1 MNKGK
6 PTIIEEGIAELC
18 KEAHDKGLM
27 SATTVAA
34 EAIAETEVSFIVVGT
49 PSSPEGHLN
58 LNYIYTVAGRIGR
71 ALKEKK
77 ERGDIKQ
84 MHLVAIRSTVL
95 PGTNQ
100 KVGEI
105 IAEESGLVR
114 GVDFTIVSNPEFLR
128 EGTSVEDYFNPP
140 LTLIGTDSEYAELV
154 FREMYKDIKAEFICT
169 DIKVAEMMK
178 YVNNTYHALKIVF
191 GNEVGNICKS
201 VNVDSHKVM
210 EIFCKDKQLNISP
223 YYFKPGFAYGG
234 SCLPKDL
241 KALKTL
247 AHDND
252 VDVPVIESI
261 FQSNENQKKRAIQ
274 LIMNQGQRKVG
285 ILGLSFKAG
294 TDDLR
299 CSPIVDVVEALLGKV
314 PVTWIDMLRKQ
325 GEYVSHCCWKEKA
338 VMEFGDDDEG
348 KIIDLRGG
356 DWHNFNYLQQ
366 FVSLLTGCRFS
377 SFENVEENIIWLFS
391 DEEEIKDVKNL
402 PLYNNKESRCF
413 SIGGNTFLRDSS
425 DHVLIGIDHA
435 ELGFGTIAAHG
446 HADALSVQMMVDGK
460 VILADP
466 GTFIYHCNLPM
477 RNEFRKTVNHNT
489 IAMLDDNGNPID
501 QSQMLGAFLWGKR
514 AHCTLENFQ
523 TSSSVDTLTASHD
536 GYLPFRHQRTVEFI
550 GKDTSK
556 PILRVKDAMGEGKW
570 VATWMLGADCSVK
583 EEGEEWTIKNDGQIV
598 VLSVGTDVDR
608 IAVEDVEVSE
618 EYGVK
623 RPSKA
628 IRIYGS
634 QPVLSVDFMI
644 IINK

>member
-1 MNKGK
+1 MGKLSWYYNRLKAMNLREVKWRVDQKMLQRQERSVFGEKKMNVGESVFNKSFSSLSFNPEALGINFANRQYSTETRLHLLKGPDYGK
-6 PTIIEEGIAELC
+6 WSKTFSYSLDYKQRDDFGDARTNWEKDRHFDWALTAKAYYVTKDEKHHDELNKKVTEWCKANPFLHGIAWTSAMEFAVRSINWMMAL
-18 KEAHDKGLM
+18 AFLQKGGKDNSLLRNGIINITDYLTKHYSRFS
-27 SATTVAA
+27 SANN
-34 EAIAETEVSFIVVGT
+34 
-49 PSSPEGHLN
+49 HL
-58 LNYIYTVAGRIGR
+58 L
-71 ALKEKK
+71 
-77 ERGDIKQ
+77 
-84 MHLVAIRSTVL
+84 
-95 PGTNQ
+95 
-100 KVGEI
+100 
-105 IAEESGLVR
+105 
-114 GVDFTIVSNPEFLR
+114 
-128 EGTSVEDYFNPP
+128 
-140 LTLIGTDSEYAELV
+140 
-154 FREMYKDIKAEFICT
+154 
-169 DIKVAEMMK
+169 
-178 YVNNTYHALKIVF
+178 
-191 GNEVGNICKS
+191 
-201 VNVDSHKVM
+201 
-210 EIFCKDKQLNISP
+210 
-223 YYFKPGFAYGG
+223 
-234 SCLPKDL
+234 
-241 KALKTL
+241 
-247 AHDND
+247 
-252 VDVPVIESI
+252 
-261 FQSNENQKKRAIQ
+261 
-274 LIMNQGQRKVG
+274 
-285 ILGLSFKAG
+285 
-294 TDDLR
+294 
-299 CSPIVDVVEALLGKV
+299 VEATAIGLAGYALGYKPWQQLAIKILSEELLNQNYDDGVNKELSLHYQTFGMEAYCLMMHVMRCNGEEV

-338 VMEFGDDDEG
+338 VMQFGDDDEG

>member
-1 MNKGK
+1 MNISIFGLGYVGCVGAACLAKLGHKVIGVDVNENKVLLMNKGK

-140 LTLIGTDSEYAELV
+140 LTLIGTDSEYAEQV

-261 FQSNENQKKRAIQ
+261 SQSNENQKKRAIQ

-299 CSPIVDVVEALLGKV
+299 CSPIVDVVEALLGK
-314 PVTWIDMLRKQ
+314 
-325 GEYVSHCCWKEKA
+325 G
-338 VMEFGDDDEG
+338 
-348 KIIDLRGG
+348 
-356 DWHNFNYLQQ
+356 
-366 FVSLLTGCRFS
+366 
-377 SFENVEENIIWLFS
+377 FE
-391 DEEEIKDVKNL
+391 
-402 PLYNNKESRCF
+402 
-413 SIGGNTFLRDSS
+413 
-425 DHVLIGIDHA
+425 
-435 ELGFGTIAAHG
+435 
-446 HADALSVQMMVDGK
+446 
-460 VILADP
+460 
-466 GTFIYHCNLPM
+466 
-477 RNEFRKTVNHNT
+477 
-489 IAMLDDNGNPID
+489 
-501 QSQMLGAFLWGKR
+501 
-514 AHCTLENFQ
+514 
-523 TSSSVDTLTASHD
+523 
-536 GYLPFRHQRTVEFI
+536 
-550 GKDTSK
+550 
-556 PILRVKDAMGEGKW
+556 
-570 VATWMLGADCSVK
+570 
-583 EEGEEWTIKNDGQIV
+583 
-598 VLSVGTDVDR
+598 
-608 IAVEDVEVSE
+608 
-618 EYGVK
+618 
-623 RPSKA
+623 
-628 IRIYGS
+628 IRIYDRNVKISELTGTNKDFIMAKIPHLQHFVS
-634 QPVLSVDFMI
+634 ADLDAVCSESDVLVVTNKEKDFEDVLKKYPGKIVIDLVRQWKEVDYNGKYEGI
-644 IINK
+644 SWGDINQNQEAQNEEHDMNFKQTR